1 MKRLNEI
8 IQTNNNIHASIHA
21 DNVAQSTADVAG
33 DFSSGAVFESDI
45 DYPHDVIHDRIKGH
59 YNKYSKSELNT
70 IQDYAN
76 HAELINSYHWEKSK
90 NPEYKPGGDT
100 HYNEELNNQFKGSTK
115 RMDAMVSRHKT
126 PEDLTVYSGTRHDPR
141 KIKKKNIINHPAY
154 LSTSLDPQIASE
166 FAAKN
171 RQLDN
176 KKRESHHHILQI
188 HVPQGT
194 SGAYVA
200 HTEKALSWEKEF
212 ILPRNTK
219 LKHIRTETSKE
230 YPDAFEASFPMP
242 YKHIRH
248 THHMEV
254 VKE

>member
-70 IQDYAN
+70 IKDYSN
-76 HAELINSYHWEKSK
+76 HSKLINSYHWEKSK

-100 HYNEELNNQFKGSTK
+100 HYYNKELENQLKGSTK
-115 RMDAMVSRHKT
+115 LMDAMVSRHKT
-126 PEDLTVYSGTRHDPR
+126 PEDLTVYSGTKHDPR
-141 KIKKKNIINHPAY
+141 KIKKNGVVNHPAY
-154 LSTSLDPQIASE
+154 LSTSLDPEIAES
-166 FAAKN
+166 FAGRN
-171 RQLDN
+171 RQTN
-176 KKRESHHHILQI
+176 ARKKESHHHLLQI
-188 HVPQGT
+188 HVPKGT
-194 SGAYVA
+194 PGAYVA
-200 HTEKALSWEKEF
+200 HTEKALPWEREL

-219 LKHIRTETSKE
+219 LKYLKTVESELFSSPKE
-230 YPDAFEASFPMP
+230 RLN
-242 YKHIRH
+242 YKHFLH

-254 VKE
+254 VP